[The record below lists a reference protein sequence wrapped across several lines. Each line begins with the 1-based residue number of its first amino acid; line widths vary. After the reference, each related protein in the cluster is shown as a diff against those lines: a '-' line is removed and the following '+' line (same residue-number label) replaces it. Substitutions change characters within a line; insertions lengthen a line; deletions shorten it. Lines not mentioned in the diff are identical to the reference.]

1 MILADEVMG
10 RLFGVSDWHEG
21 ILPYLAR
28 FLNQTIHV
36 SKLSKQDTFMF
47 GIEVIR
53 HPANCIARRRYYGKI
68 TKIAYVSFYTVV
80 FYAEKWG
87 IVQ

>member
-1 MILADEVMG
+1 
-10 RLFGVSDWHEG
+10 
-21 ILPYLAR
+21 
-28 FLNQTIHV
+28 
-36 SKLSKQDTFMF
+36 MF
-47 GIEVIR
+47 EIEVIR
-53 HPANCIARRRYYGKI
+53 HPANYIARRRYYGKI